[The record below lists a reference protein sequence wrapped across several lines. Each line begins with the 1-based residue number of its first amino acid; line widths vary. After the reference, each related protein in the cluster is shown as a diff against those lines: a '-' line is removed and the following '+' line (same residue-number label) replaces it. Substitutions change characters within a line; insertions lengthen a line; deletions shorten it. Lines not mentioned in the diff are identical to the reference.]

1 MTRTRTRRQNQGGKR
16 KQHKNRKSVK
26 HKRKQRGGK
35 KLRRT
40 KRRTKRRIKR
50 KRKIKRKTKR
60 KTKRKIKRRRRQRGG
75 GMNVSPSAYPP
86 GPMYKPGVNNGAY
99 YYGVNTRPSSVPGQP
114 YDNDQPNIVPSTNTQ
129 GARAQTWVK
138 NQEAISTG
146 GAQKPGQGG
155 LPYLALQ
162 PIAAGA
168 ASPARTL
175 GPQKGGGSCAQNSTS
190 GSGVGK
196 GVAGIKQALISNVP
210 LVSNLNDAAQ
220 NTITGVKNLHQTWI
234 GGTPYPSPNPDFQ
247 PINSPPVKYFRQPD
261 LSKIQQST
269 QEVAA
274 GYSTN

>member
-16 KQHKNRKSVK
+16 KRHKNRKSVK

-60 KTKRKIKRRRRQRGG
+60 KIKRRIKRRRRQRGG
-75 GMNVSPSAYPP
+75 GMNLSPSAYPP

-129 GARAQTWVK
+129 GARAQIWVK

-146 GAQKPGQGG
+146 
-155 LPYLALQ
+155 
-162 PIAAGA
+162 
-168 ASPARTL
+168 

-190 GSGVGK
+190 GGGVGK
-196 GVAGIKQALISNVP
+196 GIAGIKQALISNVP

-234 GGTPYPSPNPDFQ
+234 GGTPYPSPNPDSQ